1 MFPVARKEV
10 ACGRALDYFMLELS
24 LRRGPEKITA
34 FPYVRYN
41 NNGQKQIWE
50 LPAYG
55 YCKD

>member
-1 MFPVARKEV
+1 
-10 ACGRALDYFMLELS
+10 MLELS

-34 FPYVRYN
+34 LPYVRYN